1 MLNYNKSM
9 IWNMTRNCNFQCS
22 YCYFPHTNEKIRNP
36 ISAETLLEFLN
47 RNHDKWL
54 VGMTG
59 GEPFLYPEFVSLCKK
74 ITQKHYIGIDTN
86 LSLSKQI
93 NEFAKTIS
101 PQSVNDIYASL
112 HIEEREK
119 RNAIPAFIENY
130 HILADA
136 GFTIKVNY
144 VLHPSM
150 EQRYPDDVAFFSKHG
165 VPITPRPFK
174 GIHNGLT
181 YPQNY
186 SAEIKN
192 VFTEHPAA
200 GIKMVFNFRG
210 VDCLSGHS
218 FIRMEPDG
226 TIFRCPGDRTVLGN
240 IHDQVTLNSSA
251 TPCAVDRCPCQGVN
265 YVDLNPAEGWF
276 IEGMRSF
283 LTGASNSA
291 SHAFRQTL
299 LYDSEH
305 SSALNNMGVLACETN
320 DYAHARR
327 LFEQAHTVHPHLSRY
342 KDNIT
347 LLDTIISEQQVP
359 PLSPEL
365 SEIVRPSA
373 TTPEHLAATGQAI
386 PMPQKE

>member
-22 YCYFPHTNEKIRNP
+22 YCYFPHQNTKIENP
-36 ISAETLLEFLN
+36 ISTSTLLNFLSTN
-47 RNHDKWL
+47 NDKWL

-59 GEPFLYPEFVSLCKK
+59 GEPFIYPNFVSLCEA
-74 ITQKHYIGIDTN
+74 ITQKHYIGVDTN

-93 NEFAKTIS
+93 KKFAKRIS
-101 PQSVNDIYASL
+101 PSRVNDIYASL

-119 RNAIPAFIENY
+119 RNAVTQFIENY
-130 HILADA
+130 HTLANA

-144 VLHPSM
+144 VLHPLM
-150 EQRYPDDVAFFSKHG
+150 EDRYQNDIDFFKKNG

-174 GIHNGLT
+174 GMFEGKK

-186 SAEIKN
+186 SEESKHIFAL
-192 VFTEHPAA
+192 HPEA

-210 VDCLSGHS
+210 VDCDGGHS

-240 IHDQVTLNSSA
+240 IHDSVSLYESA
-251 TPCAVDRCPCQGVN
+251 TPCNVNRCPCQGVH
-265 YVDLNPAEGWF
+265 YVKLNPAENWF

-283 LTGASNSA
+283 ITGAEKSA
-291 SHAFRQTL
+291 ANAFRQTL

-305 SSALNNMGVLACETN
+305 SSALNNIGVFAFSNN
-320 DYAHARR
+320 DIPHAKR
-327 LFEQAHTVHPHLSRY
+327 LFKHAARIHP
-342 KDNIT
+342 NIA
-347 LLDTIISEQQVP
+347 LYRKNLALAESADSETQQ
-359 PLSPEL
+359 LGASPQL

-373 TTPEHLAATGQAI
+373 FLAEKIDT
-386 PMPQKE
+386 E

>member
-22 YCYFPHTNEKIRNP
+22 YCYFPHQNTKIENP
-36 ISAETLLEFLN
+36 ISTSTLLNFLSTN
-47 RNHDKWL
+47 NDKWL

-59 GEPFLYPEFVSLCKK
+59 GEPFIYPNFVSLCEA
-74 ITQKHYIGIDTN
+74 ITQKHYIGVDTN

-93 NEFAKTIS
+93 KEFAKRIS
-101 PQSVNDIYASL
+101 PSRVNDIYASL

-119 RNAIPAFIENY
+119 RNAVTQFIENY
-130 HILADA
+130 HTLANA

-144 VLHPSM
+144 VLHPLM
-150 EQRYPDDVAFFSKHG
+150 EDRYQNDIDFFKKNG

-174 GIHNGLT
+174 GMFEGKK

-186 SAEIKN
+186 SEESKHIFAL
-192 VFTEHPAA
+192 HPEA

-210 VDCLSGHS
+210 VDCDGGHS

-240 IHDQVTLNSSA
+240 IHDSVSLYESA
-251 TPCAVDRCPCQGVN
+251 TPCSVNRCPCQGVH
-265 YVDLNPAEGWF
+265 YVKLNPAENWF

-283 LTGASNSA
+283 ITGAEKSA
-291 SHAFRQTL
+291 ANAFRQTL

-305 SSALNNMGVLACETN
+305 SSALNNIGVFAFSNN
-320 DYAHARR
+320 DIPHAKR
-327 LFEQAHTVHPHLSRY
+327 LFEHAARIHP
-342 KDNIT
+342 NIALYRKNLALT
-347 LLDTIISEQQVP
+347 ESADPETQQ
-359 PLSPEL
+359 LGASPQL

-373 TTPEHLAATGQAI
+373 FLAEKIDT
-386 PMPQKE
+386 E